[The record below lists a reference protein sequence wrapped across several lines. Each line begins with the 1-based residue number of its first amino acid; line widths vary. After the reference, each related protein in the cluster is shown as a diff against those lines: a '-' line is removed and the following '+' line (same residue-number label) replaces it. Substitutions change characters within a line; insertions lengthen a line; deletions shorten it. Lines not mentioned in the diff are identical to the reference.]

1 MWSLPGYSFLLS
13 FCFVFYV
20 INMKENI
27 FIELLLSQNKPIPQN
42 IFTADSYSP
51 FSSVTKTVS
60 QALLSSLLWPSLQT
74 LNYFWNHWR
83 FWVHCGLEQA
93 TALFPCS
100 NKIIE
105 IITNWKS
112 SWRFSL
118 TFDKSCQTHFLG
130 QQRAGVSAVIS
141 HHKVPVVGWITDT
154 CFWNSQIQTSDLYI
168 VYEGIHYKVF
178 NSWDPHMLGAPCVP
192 PFLPLPLVFVY
203 DLPNCISV
211 SLQHIKLYVFLCFLN
226 PSVLHDPSQR
236 HAVPHPLLPAHCF
249 PPILPFVL
257 CFPSFNSFLTNWQE
271 QASMKSAWTETTAG
285 SCSYHSATETTRVCT
300 QGMFPEHTKGGSLG
314 SRSYCVDSQLSH
326 VPGDSAFPT
335 AKSLILF

>member
-1 MWSLPGYSFLLS
+1 MWGLPGYSFLLS

-27 FIELLLSQNKPIPQN
+27 FIELLLSQNKPIPQH

-51 FSSVTKTVS
+51 FSSVTKTIS

-168 VYEGIHYKVF
+168 FYEGIHYKVF

-211 SLQHIKLYVFLCFLN
+211 SLQHIKLSYASLIHLFCMIPHSVMLYPILFCLLTVSLPFYLLSSVFPALTHSSLTGRSRPQWSQPEQKPLLAAALITLQQKLLEFVLKACFLN
-226 PSVLHDPSQR
+226 IPRVVL
-236 HAVPHPLLPAHCF
+236 
-249 PPILPFVL
+249 
-257 CFPSFNSFLTNWQE
+257 
-271 QASMKSAWTETTAG
+271 
-285 SCSYHSATETTRVCT
+285 
-300 QGMFPEHTKGGSLG
+300 
-314 SRSYCVDSQLSH
+314 
-326 VPGDSAFPT
+326 
-335 AKSLILF
+335 